1 MPGNAQSVISQA
13 QSQIGAAVTTAN
25 SDIATTNADANSAV
39 SIANG
44 WSRVRALTAGT
55 CPRRTRSRLSG

>member
-1 MPGNAQSVISQA
+1 VPGNAQSVISQA
-13 QSQIGAAVTTAN
+13 QPQIGAALTTAN

-44 WSRVRALTAGT
+44 WSRVR
-55 CPRRTRSRLSG
+55 RLDLSTD